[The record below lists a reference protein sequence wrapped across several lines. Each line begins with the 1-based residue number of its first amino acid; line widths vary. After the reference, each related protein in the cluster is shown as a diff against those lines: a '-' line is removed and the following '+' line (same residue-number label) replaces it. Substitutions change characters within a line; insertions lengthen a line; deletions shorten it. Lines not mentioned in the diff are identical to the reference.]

1 MGQARKRKYNTLVTG
16 IFTGILLPLVLFL
29 IIYLTRYQQV
39 PFLSFL
45 RQLAEMNMLI
55 KILSL
60 CGFANLLAFFYFYRN
75 QLDKAAKGV
84 ITATFIFAF
93 VVLISRIL

>member
-1 MGQARKRKYNTLVTG
+1 MGQARKRKYNTLATGIVTG
-16 IFTGILLPLVLFL
+16 VLLPLTLFL
-29 IIYLTRYQQV
+29 IIYLAKYHQV
-39 PFLSFL
+39 PFFSFL
-45 RQLAEMNMLI
+45 RQLAGMNMLV

-84 ITATFIFAF
+84 ITATFVFALG
-93 VVLISRIL
+93 VLISRIL